1 LIPIDD
7 SEIKTRLLDYLAR
20 VCDRTD
26 IAYAA
31 GPDRITGGRDA
42 AIFGFE
48 LSVAPAKFSGP
59 LILRLARKPDPMRVR
74 LEAIVYTTLAVM
86 NYPVPRVAV
95 TEPDAA
101 VLGGPFMVMTR
112 LAGRPLA
119 DQVDAV
125 GKTQSLMG
133 EMRRLLSLPAIVGGI
148 TDTWIDVQI
157 RLHGLPTQPLL
168 QALTDAGMDT
178 SLVTFDGQLRR
189 LGTAIEQYRLDGLKP
204 ALSWLVASRP
214 QGSSAMAICHGDFH
228 PLNILADHGRV
239 SGIIDWE
246 NVVIA
251 PPEMEV
257 GSALVN
263 IATVPFA
270 VPPLLRPVVRGLV
283 WLLLRKY
290 LRGYRRRR
298 PLDDAALR
306 YFQVYRAMA
315 QLTAVGR
322 SLAEGQTGGA
332 FQSETGVRNL
342 IAHISGLTGLEPRLD
357 FERGN

>member
-1 LIPIDD
+1 MASIDD
-7 SEIKTRLLDYLAR
+7 SEVKTRLLDYLAR
-20 VCDRTD
+20 VCDRPD
-26 IAYAA
+26 MAYAA

-48 LSVAPAKFSGP
+48 LSGAPAKFSGP
-59 LILRLARKPDPMRVR
+59 MILRLARKADPVRVR
-74 LEAIVYTTLAVM
+74 LEATVYTTLAAM
-86 NYPVPRVAV
+86 NYPVPRVAAI
-95 TEPDAA
+95 EPDAA

-125 GKTQSLMG
+125 GKARSLVG

-157 RLHGLPTQPLL
+157 RLHELPTQPLL
-168 QALTDAGMDT
+168 QALRDAGMDAN
-178 SLVTFDGQLRR
+178 LVTFDGQLKR
-189 LGTAIEQYRLDGLKP
+189 LGAVIEQYRLDGLKP
-204 ALSWLVASRP
+204 GLAWLVASRP
-214 QGSSAMAICHGDFH
+214 HGPSSMAICHGDFH

-251 PPEMEV
+251 PPEMDI
-257 GSALVN
+257 GSALAN
-263 IATVPFA
+263 IATVPFG
-270 VPPLLRPVVRGLV
+270 VPPVLRPVVRGLV
-283 WLLLRKY
+283 WFLLRKY

-298 PLDDAALR
+298 PLDDAAIS
-306 YFQVYRAMA
+306 YFQVFRAMA
-315 QLTAVGR
+315 QLAAVGR

-332 FQSETGVRNL
+332 FQSEAGVRNL
-342 IAHISGLTGLEPRLD
+342 IAHISGLTGLEPRLE
-357 FERGN
+357 FSRGI

>member
-1 LIPIDD
+1 MTSLDD
-7 SEIKTRLLDYLAR
+7 SEIKSRLLAYLAR
-20 VCDRTD
+20 VCDQPD

-48 LSVAPAKFSGP
+48 LSAAPARFSGP
-59 LILRLARKPDPMRVR
+59 LILRLARKADPMRVR
-74 LEAIVYTTLAVM
+74 LEAIVYTTLAAM
-86 NYPVPRVAV
+86 NYPVPLVAV

-119 DQVDAV
+119 DEVDAV
-125 GKTQSLMG
+125 GKARSLVG
-133 EMRRLLSLPAIVGGI
+133 EMRRLLALPVIVGGI

-157 RLHGLPTQPLL
+157 RLHELPTQPLL

-178 SLVTFDGQLRR
+178 NLVTLDGQLKR
-189 LGTAIEQYRLDGLKP
+189 LGAAIEQHRLDGLKP
-204 ALSWLVASRP
+204 VLSWLAASRP
-214 QGSSAMAICHGDFH
+214 QAASSMAICHGDFH

-251 PPEMEV
+251 PPEMDV
-257 GSALVN
+257 GSALTN

-283 WLLLRKY
+283 WFFLRKY
-290 LRGYRRRR
+290 LRGYRRRQT
-298 PLDDAALR
+298 LDDAAVR
-306 YFQVYRAMA
+306 YFQVFRAMA

-332 FQSETGVRNL
+332 FQSEAGVRNL
-342 IAHISGLTGLEPRLD
+342 IAHISGLTGLEPRLK
-357 FERGN
+357 FSQRA